1 MKIKYMTQAKTR
13 PPGFVISC
21 SRPDAMPESY
31 IRYLTNQLR
40 DTFGLNGVPI
50 RMMLRGSDNPF
61 EGRAKK
67 KH

>member
-1 MKIKYMTQAKTR
+1 
-13 PPGFVISC
+13 
-21 SRPDAMPESY
+21 MPESY

-50 RMMLRGSDNPF
+50 RMMLRGTDNPF